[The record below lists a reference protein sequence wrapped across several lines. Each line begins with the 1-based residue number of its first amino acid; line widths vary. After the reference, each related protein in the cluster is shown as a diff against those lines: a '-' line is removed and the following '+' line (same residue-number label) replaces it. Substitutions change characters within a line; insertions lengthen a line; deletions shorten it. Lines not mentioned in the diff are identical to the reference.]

1 MRIFDISILGWIHTV
16 ACLIALPTGL
26 AVLAMTKGTS
36 RHRRVGLWYFYA
48 MGAANLTALGLYAPI
63 EGIDPGFNRFH
74 WMAVGTLAAL
84 AVAYVGA
91 RRQREALWAYLHPAG
106 MIVSYYFLIGGLIN
120 EAFSR
125 AGALQSFR
133 GTEVPGLTQA
143 ANMAL
148 FLGLIVYF
156 AVKVALRRANVREFT
171 ASRSA
176 T

>member
-63 EGIDPGFNRFH
+63 KGIDPGFNRFH

-91 RRQREALWAYLHPAG
+91 RRQREALWAYLHPTG

-120 EAFSR
+120 EVFSR
-125 AGALQSFR
+125 AGALQSYR
-133 GTEVPGLTQA
+133 EPAVGLAQA
-143 ANMAL
+143 ANMLVFAAL
-148 FLGLIVYF
+148 LIV
-156 AVKVALRRANVREFT
+156 ALIGVNRRRGRLT
-171 ASRSA
+171 ALA
-176 T
+176 A